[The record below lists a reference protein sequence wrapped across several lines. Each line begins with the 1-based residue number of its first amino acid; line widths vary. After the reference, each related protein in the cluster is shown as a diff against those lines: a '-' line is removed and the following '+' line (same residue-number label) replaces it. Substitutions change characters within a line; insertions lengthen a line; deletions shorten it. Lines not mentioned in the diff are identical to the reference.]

1 MLSEFIDRNEVDD
14 IIKEK
19 KASTKLHG
27 ALFFYAFQI
36 LKKVWKRI
44 CENVQS
50 NCIQVR
56 VCCWSLFLFSVF
68 PEFST
73 VNL

>member
-44 CENVQS
+44 CEMQ
-50 NCIQVR
+50 
-56 VCCWSLFLFSVF
+56 
-68 PEFST
+68 
-73 VNL
+73 